1 MYQIWPILKN
11 LLIFNQISSEFELKA
26 LFWHMLQIISF
37 VLSGVLFVGRIPERF
52 YPGFFDLFGQ
62 SHHAFHLTIFLM
74 AFSQSN
80 AVFYDILSLS
90 SNHIEFN
97 LQKDLIYTLTAL
109 ILQLVS
115 VYLWFRISRPAIER
129 RYETI
134 KNN

>member
-1 MYQIWPILKN
+1 
-11 LLIFNQISSEFELKA
+11 
-26 LFWHMLQIISF
+26 
-37 VLSGVLFVGRIPERF
+37 
-52 YPGFFDLFGQ
+52 
-62 SHHAFHLTIFLM
+62 M